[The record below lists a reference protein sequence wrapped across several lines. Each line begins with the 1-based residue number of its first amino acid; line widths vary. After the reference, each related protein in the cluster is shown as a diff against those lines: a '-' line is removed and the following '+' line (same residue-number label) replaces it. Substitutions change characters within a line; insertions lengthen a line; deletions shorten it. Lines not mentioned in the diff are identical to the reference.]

1 MSNVPTSHELDEPAQ
16 ITIALT
22 EFVQTA
28 LAVATR
34 PYWRVLPNP
43 LPLKRNDVVNTLA
56 LQPKPVRVAPLAQ
69 PGALGTWAYQ
79 PTSEL
84 EKTLFEQRAR
94 NVKARVGEILEPF
107 VNGGDSIPVLLEHE
121 ATEWVFPSSAV
132 EQWSRDYVLDGV
144 GWILVDSGGD
154 PRAPVRFILG
164 RPDGTWFPSD
174 PRHPLGSKLQELL
187 DAAEDEAALYNQ
199 DVAGTEHVLLAMR
212 RHANGAIGRS
222 FDELE
227 LDYETLEDAVSKSAR
242 RGPAGMRPRSGA
254 RSSRLRNALE
264 LAARISIHEKQD
276 EVGEDHLLL
285 AMLRDSGPS
294 TMIAGVLR
302 ECRQSTVRLIEQLE
316 RHRGGNGDGPHD

>member
-1 MSNVPTSHELDEPAQ
+1 MSNLPSSHELDEPAQ

-43 LPLKRNDVVNTLA
+43 LPLKRNDVVNMLA
-56 LQPKPVRVAPLAQ
+56 AQPKPVRVAPLAQ

-94 NVKARVGEILEPF
+94 NVEARVSEILAPF
-107 VNGGDSIPVLLEHE
+107 TDGGESIPVLLEHE
-121 ATEWVFPSSAV
+121 ATEWIFPSSSV
-132 EQWSRDYVLDGV
+132 EQWSTDYVLDGV

-164 RPDGTWFPSD
+164 RPDGTWFPSE
-174 PRHPLGSKLQELL
+174 PRRPL
-187 DAAEDEAALYNQ
+187 DARVQKLLGVAEHEAGRYNH
-199 DVAGTEHVLLAMR
+199 DVAGTEHVLLAMS
-212 RHANGAIGRS
+212 RHANGPIRAT
-222 FDELE
+222 FDALG
-227 LDYETLEDAVSKSAR
+227 LDYDTLEDAVSKSAR
-242 RGPAGMRPRSGA
+242 MGPAGMRPRSGA

-264 LAARISIHEKQD
+264 LAARISSAED
-276 EVGEDHLLL
+276 DSEVGEAHLLL
-285 AMLRDSGPS
+285 AMLRDAGPS
-294 TMIAGVLR
+294 TMVAGLLKECGHSTDDVIEGLAGAR
-302 ECRQSTVRLIEQLE
+302 ET
-316 RHRGGNGDGPHD
+316 NGDGPHD